1 MEKLREMVKLPAKM
15 EMVLKKYARA
25 AGGGH
30 YITPVSRGVGC
41 TPFDRAGSLVALS
54 TEVKKFS
61 ER

>member
-1 MEKLREMVKLPAKM
+1 MEKLREMVKLPAKI
-15 EMVLKKYARA
+15 MVLKKYARA